1 MPVILVNEIE
11 DGKIGL
17 WKITEEVYDLE
28 NSANLSEEDKLTCSG
43 IKAIHR
49 KKEWLATRVL
59 LNELTGNHNSIKYFT
74 DGRPYPA
81 NGEFN
86 LSISHTTG
94 FVAVIIHPTL
104 IPGIDLELI
113 SRPVGRVARR
123 FLSSEEYDA
132 CTEANELSNHKLL
145 LHWCAKEAIFKIV
158 PFSDIEFSTDIL
170 ISLNK
175 NNQKARLF
183 QGIFKNHSDQIS
195 IPLEYLEIEEVLVVW
210 AFADKFNFSN
220 KNYS

>member
-1 MPVILVNEIE
+1 MPLILVKEIE
-11 DGKIGL
+11 NGKIGL
-17 WKITEEVYDLE
+17 WKITEEVSDLE
-28 NSANLSEEDKLTCSG
+28 NSANLSDEDKLTCSG
-43 IKAIHR
+43 ITALHR

-59 LNELTGNHNSIKYFT
+59 LNQLTGSQTRIKYFS
-74 DGRPYPA
+74 DGRPYPV
-81 NGEFN
+81 NEKYN

-94 FVAVIIHPTL
+94 FVGVIIHSVL

-113 SRPVGRVARR
+113 SRPVGRVALR

-132 CTEANELSNHKLL
+132 CTEVNELSNHKLL

-175 NNQKARLF
+175 TNPNARLF
-183 QGIFKNHSDQIS
+183 HGIFKNHSDQIS
-195 IPLEYLEIEEVLVVW
+195 IPLEYLEIEGVLVVW
-210 AFADKFNFSN
+210 ACTSKQNFNN
-220 KNYS
+220 KDYN